1 MIGDR
6 RVYSLYPN
14 CQHAVF
20 YGVICICAAGYKR
33 RQSSR
38 CSQTDEN
45 PFPSDAHI
53 NSLLFNTY
61 FIGMFYMLFG
71 FDCILRTIYEYVNM
85 FYNIFMMSVS
95 KYKACPDAR
104 ICK

>member
-6 RVYSLYPN
+6 RVCSLYPN

-38 CSQTDEN
+38 CSQTDEK
-45 PFPSDAHI
+45 PFSSHAHV
-53 NSLLFNTY
+53 NSLLFLNVY
-61 FIGMFYMLFG
+61 FVGMFYMLFG

-85 FYNIFMMSVS
+85 FYNIFTMSTL
-95 KYKACPDAR
+95 KYKACP
-104 ICK
+104 